1 MLYKYKT
8 TMKNLIIILFILVPN
23 LIFSQTYFTH
33 EQIVKIT
40 NSERWESDVKIFIYG
55 DCDSISKNTINKT
68 ISHFNNLMETIQISV
83 VDKKEDANT
92 IIYFLT
98 DKEYQNLFSYCDHSD
113 NVGATYVKSSLKLK
127 NTIIEGDI
135 HIDTQFS
142 NSSMQHTIKHE
153 MFHMLGF
160 DHHKDESSTI
170 IKYAGNFTKKDD
182 EMIKYLYSKKFQF

>member
-40 NSERWESDVKIFIYG
+40 KSKRWESDVKIFIYG
-55 DCDSISKNTINKT
+55 DCDSVSKNTINET
-68 ISHFNNLMETIQISV
+68 ISHFNNLMETVQIRV

-113 NVGATYVKSSLKLK
+113 NLGATYVKRSLDLK
-127 NTIIEGDI
+127 NTIIEGDV

-142 NSSMQHTIKHE
+142 NKEIQHTIKHE

-160 DHHKDESSTI
+160 HHHKDESSTI

-182 EMIKYLYSKKFQF
+182 EMIKYLYSKDFEF